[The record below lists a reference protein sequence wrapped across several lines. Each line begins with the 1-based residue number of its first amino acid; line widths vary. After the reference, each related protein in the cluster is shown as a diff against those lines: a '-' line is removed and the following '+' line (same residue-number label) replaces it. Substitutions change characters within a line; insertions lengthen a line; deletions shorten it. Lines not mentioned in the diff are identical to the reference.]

1 MLVARDEREDQRIV
15 GRSWEVVG
23 GVVVVMEAAAV
34 IVAVS
39 VRVVLAGGPL
49 LRTRATTHALAGD

>member
-1 MLVARDEREDQRIV
+1 
-15 GRSWEVVG
+15 
-23 GVVVVMEAAAV
+23 VVVMEAAAV